1 MKHSFHPMGRA
12 LCALLLG
19 AVLTLSPLAAQ
30 AAARAENGSAKL
42 ALEVTEMELEI
53 TADDPRPKAYLYT
66 GGQSDYYFIVWMA
79 ATPVWPLW
87 TATAR

>member
-19 AVLTLSPLAAQ
+19 AALTLSPLAAQ
-30 AAARAENGSAKL
+30 AAPRAENRSAKL

-53 TADDPRPKAYLYT
+53 TADDPRPKAT
-66 GGQSDYYFIVWMA
+66 F
-79 ATPVWPLW
+79 TPAGRAII
-87 TATAR
+87 TSSSG